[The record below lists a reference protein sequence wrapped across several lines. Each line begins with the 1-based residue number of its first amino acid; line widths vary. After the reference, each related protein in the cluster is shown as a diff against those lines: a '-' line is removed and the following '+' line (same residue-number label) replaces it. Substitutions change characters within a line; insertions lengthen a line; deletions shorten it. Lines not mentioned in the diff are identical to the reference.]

1 MSSWI
6 YTIFY
11 ATYHATV
18 HSATELKDKMYSQF
32 RDVKASYNITSLKA
46 VIDLTNYNKQVS
58 VLTSVVFMAT

>member
-1 MSSWI
+1 
-6 YTIFY
+6 
-11 ATYHATV
+11 V